1 MFWPPVPAK
10 AQFITRAVPAGLA
23 WTLGAGA
30 GGVALIA
37 FLAAVWG
44 YAWRVLDV
52 LLVPASCFLMV

>member
-37 FLAAVWG
+37 FLAASTAGKRIQWG
-44 YAWRVLDV
+44 T
-52 LLVPASCFLMV
+52 